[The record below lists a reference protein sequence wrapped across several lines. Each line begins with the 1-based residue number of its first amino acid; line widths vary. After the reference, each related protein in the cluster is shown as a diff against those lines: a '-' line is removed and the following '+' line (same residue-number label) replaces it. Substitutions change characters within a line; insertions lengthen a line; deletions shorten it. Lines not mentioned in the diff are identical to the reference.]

1 MRHRK
6 AGVTLSR
13 TTSHRK
19 ALFSNLVAALF
30 ENEAIKTTHVKAR
43 ATAQI
48 AERTISLARRL
59 NDVLGKAAD
68 KRTPEEQARVVTAMR
83 QARKVVKSR
92 AAVQKLFDDIGPR
105 YAGRHG
111 GYTRIVKLGQRPGD
125 AAPVS
130 LLELMPDGA
139 PAAKAEGEGK
149 ASKEA
154 KETKKTAKGG
164 SKTTKKAKSEAAAS
178 AE

>member
-13 TTSHRK
+13 TTAHRK

-30 ENEAIKTTHVKAR
+30 ENEQIKTTHVKAR

-59 NDVLGKAAD
+59 NDVLGKAVE
-68 KRTPEEQARVVTAMR
+68 KRTPEEQARVVHAMR
-83 QARKVVKSR
+83 EARKVVKSR
-92 AAVQKLFDDIGPR
+92 AAVQKLFDEIGPR
-105 YAGRHG
+105 FAGRHG

-130 LLELMPDGA
+130 LLSLMPDEA
-139 PAAKAEGEGK
+139 PAGNKAEKKPAKPK
-149 ASKEA
+149 A
-154 KETKKTAKGG
+154 G
-164 SKTTKKAKSEAAAS
+164 SKTEAAAT